1 MLDKKLH
8 INALRKTCIA
18 ALLEFLAA
26 VTAISSPAQTRTIE
40 YPSYNRL
47 VTANETTKHHK
58 HKHPDIHV
66 VSVTLDSLQTRVTVR
81 YDFNSTVLSDRYGN
95 ISTNVYLIYAK
106 DWQHVLLPIESVYG
120 AILHDPGEFMEFP
133 EKKYKAGD
141 SFEVTLEFPAIP
153 DDVDKIDIIGLNDF
167 NLQIADID
175 LTHGNSLEGREIG
188 TRDKSEIMTPTK
200 FNEGSMNDLSH
211 YISRRLI
218 YPDMERNAGKEGKV
232 LFGITVNENNSV
244 LLTIL
249 ESDSVQ
255 FEKEATRTMA
265 ECRGK
270 FKATR
275 IYGIP
280 VKTYFTFPVIFTLK
294 APATLP

>member
-8 INALRKTCIA
+8 INVLRKTCIA
-18 ALLEFLAA
+18 ALLELLAA
-26 VTAISSPAQTRTIE
+26 VTAISVPAQTRTIE

-47 VTANETTKHHK
+47 VTTNETTRHHK

-66 VSVTLDSLQTRVTVR
+66 VSVTLDSLQTRVTVK
-81 YDFNSTVLSDRYGN
+81 YDFHSTVLSNRYGS
-95 ISTNVYLIYAK
+95 ISDNVYLIYAK
-106 DWQHVLLPIESVYG
+106 DWQHVLLPVKSVYG
-120 AILHDPGEFMEFP
+120 AVLNVPGEFMKFP
-133 EKKYKAGD
+133 EKKYKEGD
-141 SFEVTLEFPAIP
+141 SFEVTLDFPAIAG
-153 DDVDKIDIIGLNDF
+153 DVDKIDIIGLNDF

-188 TRDKSEIMTPTK
+188 TRDKSEIITSPK
-200 FNEGSMNDLSH
+200 FNGGSMDDLSH
-211 YISRRLI
+211 YISHRLT

-255 FEKEATRTMA
+255 FEKEATRAMA

-270 FKATR
+270 FKAAR

-294 APATLP
+294 VH